1 MDEWVRELAEEL
13 RKRGCGERG
22 VRVSVGRPGLRAALE
37 ELLGWCGSVEVAAAE
52 LPPLV
57 TASYGPVTVLGY
69 PLGNE
74 LVSLV
79 LGVWDA
85 TMRRNMAQRLLEGIA
100 RLEGV
105 CVGERGAGCRY
116 RVRLEAL
123 PRSVHLATT
132 PDCGYCP
139 FAFIALSSLAWHAG
153 VRLSAYCISD
163 DAEEGRFTAED
174 VVAAFA
180 TATGVEPEGV
190 PLVVAGGGV
199 VLGAPAD
206 SAAALARYLYELG
219 AVEGFGS
226 AREFIAALQA
236 AGVLE

>member
-1 MDEWVRELAEEL
+1 MDEWIRELAGEL
-13 RKRGCGERG
+13 RKRGCGERR
-22 VRVSVGRPGLRAALE
+22 VRVSVGRRGLRGAVE

-57 TASYGPVTVLGY
+57 TAAYGPVVVMGY
-69 PLGNE
+69 PLGGE
-74 LVSLV
+74 LVSLLV
-79 LGVWDA
+79 GVWDA
-85 TMRRNMAQRLLEGIA
+85 TMRRNMAGRLLE
-100 RLEGV
+100 RLAGLKGF
-105 CVGERGAGCRY
+105 CVGEREAGCRY

-153 VRLSAYCISD
+153 IRLYAYCISD
-163 DAEEGRFTAED
+163 DAEEDRFTAED
-174 VVAAFA
+174 VAAAFA
-180 TATGVEPEGV
+180 TATGVEPESV
-190 PLVVAGGGV
+190 PLAVAGGGV
-199 VLGAPAD
+199 VLGAPTD
-206 SAAALARYLYELG
+206 GAAALARYLYELG

-226 AREFIAALQA
+226 AREFIAALQL

>member
-1 MDEWVRELAEEL
+1 VDEWIWELAEEL
-13 RKRGCGERG
+13 RKRGCGERK
-22 VRVSVGRPGLRAALE
+22 VRVLVGRRGLRGAVE
-37 ELLGWCGSVEVAAAE
+37 ELLGWCGSVEVAAGE

-57 TASYGPVTVLGY
+57 TATYGPVAVLGY

-74 LVSLV
+74 LVSLLV
-79 LGVWDA
+79 GVWDA
-85 TMRRNMAQRLLEGIA
+85 TMRRSVAGRLLEGLA
-100 RLEGV
+100 GLEGF

-139 FAFIALSSLAWHAG
+139 FAFVALSSLAWHAG
-153 VRLSAYCISD
+153 IRLSAYCISD
-163 DAEEGRFTAED
+163 DVEEGRFAAED

-180 TATGVEPEGV
+180 TATGVEPESV

-199 VLGAPAD
+199 VLGAPTD